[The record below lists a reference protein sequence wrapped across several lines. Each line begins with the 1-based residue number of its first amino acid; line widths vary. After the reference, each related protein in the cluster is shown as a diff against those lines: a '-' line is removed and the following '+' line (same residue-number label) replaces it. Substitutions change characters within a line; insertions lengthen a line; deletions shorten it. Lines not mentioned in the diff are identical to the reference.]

1 MYIKLDSLGGDA
13 LAVLESAIKSVK
25 ISYEFRKKIQCDLVR
40 I

>member
-1 MYIKLDSLGGDA
+1 MYIKLDSLGGGA
-13 LAVLESAIKSVK
+13 LAVIESAIKPVK